1 MKRSSILQWFAPPRS
16 GDLWDFSWAQTRPRH
31 HHPETEFNVVLAGSA
46 TFSIGSQTYE
56 VRVDA
61 RARPG
66 ETVILCFP
74 RMVEHELSAASPDF
88 SMWVAYAPPASST
101 LDELDLRTTWAGLLR
116 AGTRRIAGE
125 SGLALRERCLGAA
138 RDPNAARRRSL
149 FLSIALAYH
158 SAESLDPAPRH
169 PLTRRVLEV
178 LEEDPGLSRSALAS
192 RVASSEGELSRLVPR
207 ELGVPLATHRNR
219 LRIARYLE
227 ERLSATPQLDAAL
240 RAGFGS
246 SASLHRTF
254 ALETGCSPGAYLAGG
269 AAALNGI
276 LRPPRRLP
284 LHSR

>member
-1 MKRSSILQWFAPPRS
+1 MSSTLQWFAPPRS

-46 TFSIGSQTYE
+46 TFSIGSQSYE
-56 VRVDA
+56 VSVDA
-61 RARPG
+61 RTRPG

-74 RMVEHELSAASPDF
+74 RMVEHELAAASPDF
-88 SMWVAYAPPASST
+88 SMWIAYAPPASSI
-101 LDELDLRTTWAGLLR
+101 LDELDLRAAWSRFLR
-116 AGTRRIAGE
+116 PGARRISGE
-125 SGLALRERCLGAA
+125 AGLALRDRCRSASGDRSAE
-138 RDPNAARRRSL
+138 RRRSL
-149 FLSIALAYH
+149 FLSIAVAYH

-169 PLTRRVLEV
+169 PVTRRVLEV

-227 ERLSATPQLDAAL
+227 ERLAATPQLDAAL

-254 ALETGCSPGAYLAGG
+254 AVEVGCSPGAYLAGG